1 MDKPTIIASNEN
13 ENTVIYY
20 YNYNNKDYL
29 ISVTYQQNS
38 DKIQSIT

>member
-1 MDKPTIIASNEN
+1 MKIIILISKMDKPTIITSNEN

-29 ISVTYQQNS
+29 ISVIYQ
-38 DKIQSIT
+38 